1 MPPPNRIGL
10 LNTRDKINCQYPTVS
25 SIPHPAMSTTI
36 LLSKYHMYMTIRKS
50 RLTVTVDADLL
61 AEANAAVE
69 SGAAESVSAYVN
81 DALAAHSARQR
92 RLAAMDRAI
101 KDYEAQF
108 GEITEEEMAEQRR
121 KDRANAII
129 VRHGVVM
136 DSRGNVIRDA
146 R

>member
-1 MPPPNRIGL
+1 
-10 LNTRDKINCQYPTVS
+10 
-25 SIPHPAMSTTI
+25 
-36 LLSKYHMYMTIRKS
+36 MYMTIRKE

-69 SGAAESVSAYVN
+69 SGTADSVSAYVN

-101 KDYEAQF
+101 KAYEAEF
-108 GEITEEEMAEQRR
+108 GEITEEEMAEQHR

-136 DSRGNVIRDA
+136 DSRGNVLKDR

>member
-1 MPPPNRIGL
+1 
-10 LNTRDKINCQYPTVS
+10 
-25 SIPHPAMSTTI
+25 
-36 LLSKYHMYMTIRKS
+36 MYMTIRKS
-50 RLTVTVDADLL
+50 RLTVTVDADQV

-101 KDYEAQF
+101 KAYEAEF

-136 DSRGNVIRDA
+136 DSRGNILKDA

>member
-1 MPPPNRIGL
+1 M
-10 LNTRDKINCQYPTVS
+10 C
-25 SIPHPAMSTTI
+25 
-36 LLSKYHMYMTIRKS
+36 MTIRKS
-50 RLTVTVDADLL
+50 RLTVTVDADLI
-61 AEANAAVE
+61 AEANAAVK

-81 DALAAHSARQR
+81 DALAAQSARQR
-92 RLAAMDRAI
+92 RLAALDRAI
-101 KDYEAQF
+101 KDYEAEF
-108 GEITEEEMAEQRR
+108 GEITEEEMADQRR

>member
-1 MPPPNRIGL
+1 
-10 LNTRDKINCQYPTVS
+10 
-25 SIPHPAMSTTI
+25 
-36 LLSKYHMYMTIRKS
+36 MYMTIRKS
-50 RLTVTVDADLL
+50 RLTVTVDADLM
-61 AEANAAVE
+61 AEATAAVE

-92 RLAAMDRAI
+92 RLEAMDRAI
-101 KDYEAQF
+101 KAYEAEF